1 MTRFETDLQMTERHV
16 REGEVQLAQ
25 QRHILSWLADHHYA
39 TDEAERLL
47 AIFEDIQQMHREH
60 YARLRAP

>member
-25 QRHILSWLADHHYA
+25 QRHILSSSLTTITRPTKPNDCWLSSKTFSKCTA
-39 TDEAERLL
+39 
-47 AIFEDIQQMHREH
+47 QH